1 MGKNTK
7 YPSFSGGS
15 VSVNGNEVASVA
27 QAAGGVNANYNMSDA
42 EKSIYN
48 YAQNSLASYLP
59 YVNVFSPEVQ
69 NGLNSQLQAY
79 QNLGMQS
86 LNDLYTPIL
95 NNLKN
100 DIASRFGN
108 LNNSIFMDKLNNIER
123 SRATALSDL
132 QQNLLA
138 QQSSLYNEEL
148 QRRYNYL
155 NFMNNI
161 QNQLSNN
168 ILNYIGAAQN
178 NSSLGNSYN
187 QNAYSA
193 NLNSTNS
200 QWNRYMQAAQLAMR
214 AAGQSI

>member
-15 VSVNGNEVASVA
+15 VSLNGNEVASVA
-27 QAAGGVNANYNMSDA
+27 PSAGGINANYNMSDA

-86 LNDLYTPIL
+86 LNDMYTPIL

-132 QQNLLA
+132 QQNILA

-187 QNAYSA
+187 QSAYSG
-193 NLNSTNS
+193 NLNSVNS
-200 QWNRYMQAAQLAMR
+200 QWNRYMQAAQLAMQ
-214 AAGQSI
+214 AAAMAV